1 MKEIILEVVVNK
13 EINSNEA
20 LEIAMQSV
28 KDAMLESIYNANIT
42 IFEVDVKAMLKNMI
56 DDKDSLVKIK
66 DVTQERL
73 FGISEV
79 ASELLEE
86 LEELE
91 EYEDIE
97 NESTLQLMQMLN
109 TIFE

>member
-20 LEIAMQSV
+20 LEIAMQGV
-28 KDAMLESIYNANIT
+28 KDSMLEAIYNANIT

-86 LEELE
+86 LEE
-91 EYEDIE
+91 YEDIE

>member
-20 LEIAMQSV
+20 LEIAMQGV
-28 KDAMLESIYNANIT
+28 KDSMLEAIYNANIT

>member
-20 LEIAMQSV
+20 LEIAMQGV
-28 KDAMLESIYNANIT
+28 KDSMLEAIYNANIT

-91 EYEDIE
+91 EYEDIK

>member
-73 FGISEV
+73 FGIDEV
-79 ASELLEE
+79 ASEL